1 MRRTVYNPTH
11 RSGDLDLLRERLR
24 SRDRGL
30 LRSLPGDPFRSL
42 ERERL
47 RLRDSRSFPAV
58 SRSFLSDESPAIWK
72 EGERRFDCWQGLLM
86 LYAKGCVSLILI
98 CLHHTHLHFK
108 NIFVSQNCA
117 TFIYQDLT
125 DYYIDLLYK
134 LISFGTTWLHPKEKK
149 RKNRN
154 LSLYLSLLPLLACT
168 YLNNDWDLMLRALPL
183 SDCLFK
189 MNRFMYSPIVSR
201 FG

>member
-1 MRRTVYNPTH
+1 MFNASQNIIKKFVDRINKHKSHKLKHWHQVIHTVWHPYCLKYDSNLDFLDRSLSRLSRSLSLSLRLLSLLLSLSLSLSFRRRSLHTDKRSSSVRVQVHYITDMRRTVYNPTH

-72 EGERRFDCWQGLLM
+72 EGERRFDC
-86 LYAKGCVSLILI
+86 
-98 CLHHTHLHFK
+98 
-108 NIFVSQNCA
+108 
-117 TFIYQDLT
+117 
-125 DYYIDLLYK
+125 
-134 LISFGTTWLHPKEKK
+134 
-149 RKNRN
+149 
-154 LSLYLSLLPLLACT
+154 
-168 YLNNDWDLMLRALPL
+168 
-183 SDCLFK
+183 
-189 MNRFMYSPIVSR
+189 
-201 FG
+201 

>member
-1 MRRTVYNPTH
+1 MRRTVITLH
-11 RSGDLDLLRERLR
+11 TGQEIWICCGSACVHGIGAFCVLCQEIL
-24 SRDRGL
+24 
-30 LRSLPGDPFRSL
+30 FRSL

-86 LYAKGCVSLILI
+86 FYAKGCVSLILI
-98 CLHHTHLHFK
+98 GLHHTHLHFK

-149 RKNRN
+149 KIVIFPFIS
-154 LSLYLSLLPLLACT
+154 LSFPC
-168 YLNNDWDLMLRALPL
+168 
-183 SDCLFK
+183 
-189 MNRFMYSPIVSR
+189 
-201 FG
+201 

>member
-1 MRRTVYNPTH
+1 MSRLSLSLSLSLRLLSLLLSLSLSLSFRRRSLHTEKRSSSVTVQVHYIIDMRRTVYNPTH

-72 EGERRFDCWQGLLM
+72 EGERRFDC
-86 LYAKGCVSLILI
+86 
-98 CLHHTHLHFK
+98 
-108 NIFVSQNCA
+108 
-117 TFIYQDLT
+117 
-125 DYYIDLLYK
+125 
-134 LISFGTTWLHPKEKK
+134 
-149 RKNRN
+149 
-154 LSLYLSLLPLLACT
+154 
-168 YLNNDWDLMLRALPL
+168 
-183 SDCLFK
+183 
-189 MNRFMYSPIVSR
+189 
-201 FG
+201 